1 MLLSNIYN
9 TEITIDIFL
18 KLIISNYECEKAILC
33 WKNKLWY
40 ILPDFTL
47 MNLEPD
53 IIRITKKY
61 NFNISNYKEILLGGT
76 EIISKI
82 GYKYKLFL
90 CNVKSEITINDN
102 DAFILTSYIDKL
114 YHKFLL
120 DKQKKEQEIML
131 SNISHSIRNPLNNIL
146 QLVPSDGE
154 LKMSALALSNSI
166 IDIIDLTKLKMGK
179 LQLNITRFSLT
190 DCIQNILFII
200 NDINKN
206 DIPIN
211 VVVAD
216 SIQDIIYTDEIRLK
230 QIIINILENSINY
243 TYEGAIDIYV
253 SSVNNLINIIIS
265 DTGIGMNKNIL
276 DETYTN
282 IDGIS
287 IRLSS
292 YLAELLG
299 GKLKLNYTNS
309 KGTSFELSILSEC
322 NSIKNIDKNIL
333 VIGENK
339 DVIKLLN
346 FHNISFLYTSK
357 ENQKYYEDFDL
368 IIVNVETDI
377 SQMKYKYSIAINNNT
392 KCDESMNKLSYDKLI
407 SIMTNPNLYYSV
419 LIVEDDII
427 GRKLLVK
434 TIKELNFKYVE
445 NAKNGFDAIELIKSY
460 FYDVMLIDI
469 RMPNM
474 SGFELA
480 EFIRDYY
487 KEKKCPKLI
496 AITGQIIEEQNGVFD
511 EYLYKP
517 INIYELNSKIKYVLN
532 GKSDFF
538 M

>member
-90 CNVKSEITINDN
+90 CNLKSEITINDN

-114 YHKFLL
+114 YYKFLL

-211 VVVAD
+211 VVIAD

>member
-211 VVVAD
+211 VVIAD

-532 GKSDFF
+532 GK
-538 M
+538 